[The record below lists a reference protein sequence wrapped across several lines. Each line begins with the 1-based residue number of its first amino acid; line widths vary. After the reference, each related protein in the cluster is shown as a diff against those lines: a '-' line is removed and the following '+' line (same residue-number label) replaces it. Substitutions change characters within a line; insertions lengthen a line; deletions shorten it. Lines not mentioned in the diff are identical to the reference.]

1 MKALELTDD
10 RLAHADL
17 PATFRDVAATS
28 STDAG
33 LAPAIANPARP
44 LNSFGRRCLREIR
57 EAAVVTFGHPVRLA
71 YYGLAVWRSR
81 SLGRAYSDAL
91 LVLGQRMYAAGIDD
105 GEIGAKISA
114 VAEQLRRAGV
124 SRVSAEALRAE
135 REKLFRQLAACALE
149 DDAPLPG
156 ADAEYAESREAQA
169 ALKSHDAGV
178 SALRSSL
185 RDRVGWVRV
194 ATTLGAF
201 GCLLLLA
208 LVLLLG

>member
-1 MKALELTDD
+1 V
-10 RLAHADL
+10 RLAH
-17 PATFRDVAATS
+17 
-28 STDAG
+28 
-33 LAPAIANPARP
+33 
-44 LNSFGRRCLREIR
+44 
-57 EAAVVTFGHPVRLA
+57 
-71 YYGLAVWRSR
+71 YGLAVWRSR

-114 VAEQLRRAGV
+114 VAEQLLRVGV
-124 SRVSAEALRAE
+124 SGVSAEALRAE

-169 ALKSHDAGV
+169 ALKSHDSGV
-178 SALRSSL
+178 AALRASL
-185 RDRVGWVRV
+185 RDRVGWMRV
-194 ATTLGAF
+194 ATTFGAV